1 MDKDEKEII
10 WALSTSVPLIILA
23 ILAPVLASYAFVKPE
38 LESLVIWFQRSGSI
52 TVMLAVWMEY
62 NLSKVNEH
70 INLSGIV
77 VNDQTNLSNKY
88 KTIYRITQ
96 YIGVLL
102 AISGTIIWGYGDL
115 LI

>member
-1 MDKDEKEII
+1 MDKDEKEIL
-10 WALSTSVPLIILA
+10 WALGTSIPLIIVA
-23 ILAPVLASYAFVKPE
+23 VLAPLLAFHSFIKPDTESVL
-38 LESLVIWFQRSGSI
+38 IWFQRSGSI
-52 TVMLAVWMEY
+52 TVLFAVWMEY

-77 VNDQTNLSNKY
+77 ISEQTNLSKKY